1 LIVKINCKEGRK
13 GPMNNSYEV
22 ADIVEIGKA
31 HNVILGASKDVP
43 VFDDSPGQGYRESP
57 MEDDE

>member
-1 LIVKINCKEGRK
+1 
-13 GPMNNSYEV
+13 MNNAYEV

-43 VFDDSPGQGYRESP
+43 VFDDSPAQGFREWP
-57 MEDDE
+57 MQDDE

>member
-1 LIVKINCKEGRK
+1 
-13 GPMNNSYEV
+13 MNNAYEV

-43 VFDDSPGQGYRESP
+43 VFDDSPAQGYRETP
-57 MEDDE
+57 AEDDE